1 MPYAKSTIALLAGC
15 LCASYIGGTVNFFAA
30 AQILKKTDSMHI
42 AIAGDN
48 GNGMGSAFGSMA
60 AADLVVMALYFAM
73 LQTAS
78 RSNWLRR
85 LFPSKCGGNGNEVPV
100 EKDRDDESHAME
112 STTIESIATVSNYL
126 PTVTATIIASSIAL
140 TSVLAAS
147 HLEQKVTNPP
157 GTMCAFLA
165 VLGLLFQRLIGFTL
179 LSYKKKWIPDSKSSS
194 SSIPSVVS
202 LHIVNS
208 LQKIS
213 DISPSMSN
221 VCFYLLFAAVGT
233 TADLSSAV
241 AGGPM
246 ALVFASLALIVHSV
260 TAVTVTW
267 TGLRLGRYIRA
278 FLKPKRRG
286 LLLSKMTQWPSTS
299 WEEVLTAS
307 NAAIGGPSTAAAF
320 AAGLIPTNNADT
332 EMEGGNN
339 DRNQFRSA
347 LVIAATIWGVF
358 GYAIGTGE
366 SPKTSFCTILSYV
379 HSVNIPSHVFDVRYW
394 GFAFKNFDAMAVV
407 DRI

>member
-1 MPYAKSTIALLAGC
+1 
-15 LCASYIGGTVNFFAA
+15 
-30 AQILKKTDSMHI
+30 
-42 AIAGDN
+42 
-48 GNGMGSAFGSMA
+48 
-60 AADLVVMALYFAM
+60 
-73 LQTAS
+73 
-78 RSNWLRR
+78 
-85 LFPSKCGGNGNEVPV
+85 
-100 EKDRDDESHAME
+100 
-112 STTIESIATVSNYL
+112 
-126 PTVTATIIASSIAL
+126 
-140 TSVLAAS
+140 
-147 HLEQKVTNPP
+147 
-157 GTMCAFLA
+157 
-165 VLGLLFQRLIGFTL
+165 
-179 LSYKKKWIPDSKSSS
+179 
-194 SSIPSVVS
+194 
-202 LHIVNS
+202 
-208 LQKIS
+208 
-213 DISPSMSN
+213 MSN

-339 DRNQFRSA
+339 DSNQFRSA

-366 SPKTSFCTILSYV
+366 SP
-379 HSVNIPSHVFDVRYW
+379 NQVFVQYYLT
-394 GFAFKNFDAMAVV
+394 FIA
-407 DRI
+407 